1 MLQNAELIGLEDEVD
16 SAVPLS
22 PYSFHSGDPSPNPVM
37 AVGVSAAA
45 VSRSLAAKGAPNNVQ
60 HGNIVNGTNAV
71 LNGWSPTMEQ
81 RPKAFSV
88 RIHFVTIHVVA
99 AVVLI
104 ISTKRFFYF
113 ILFYFILFSESS
125 QHVRL
130 EAKTP

>member
-45 VSRSLAAKGAPNNVQ
+45 VSRSLAAKGAPPPNNVQ
-60 HGNIVNGTNAV
+60 HGNIVNGTNVV

-88 RIHFVTIHVVA
+88 RISCRLQVVA
-99 AVVLI
+99 AVLLY
-104 ISTKRFFYF
+104 STMLY
-113 ILFYFILFSESS
+113 
-125 QHVRL
+125 
-130 EAKTP
+130 